1 MIKTRRAKWE
11 EIESGQQRRVWSKST
26 EALNVPI
33 SRGPVVLSAV
43 VAIALIGL
51 NLFLSAQ
58 TAREMFARADWVTHT
73 HRVLTESKQ
82 LISTVLDA
90 ESELRGFLLTNREE
104 YLQSIA
110 QLEGNVERPLSVL
123 SDLVSDNP
131 EQSRRIKEIAELTS
145 GKVSQLTQTLRTARE
160 SGVEEA
166 IEIVA
171 SGVGR
176 NRMDRLDQAVA
187 GFEEAERELLRSRQ
201 TGLDEAYRTTL
212 VSAVGSGLAV
222 LFAIGLHFALS
233 RQQSKRLAQQAEEI
247 HAKSESMRFTLQS
260 IGDGVIT
267 TDANGLI
274 VEMNPIAEGLT
285 GWKRSIA
292 QGMKLEDIF
301 HIVNETTREAV
312 DNPAMRALKTG
323 VIVGLANHTV
333 LIRPDGSES
342 PIDDSAAPIKMDDGR
357 IEGSVLVFRDVSK
370 RRAFEAQLQE
380 SEQTFRAL
388 FDSAPIGI
396 VHTSMDGLLI
406 RVNRRFC
413 EILGMTEE
421 ELIGISYREI
431 THPDDLQSNVD
442 LVAPMMSGQQ
452 DSFSMNKRYRNHR
465 GETIWA
471 NISSRL
477 IRDYYGK
484 PTSII
489 SAVTDISEQRA
500 AEETRIRMSAIVNA
514 SNDAI
519 ITKDLHGIVMSWNAA
534 ATKLFGYGEA
544 EMVGSPIF
552 KVVPEERQSEEL
564 DLLRRSSLL
573 EEIEPL
579 RTERLHQNG
588 TRVEVLLKV
597 APLVDADGTLIGI
610 STIAKDLTAESRA
623 AMELRES
630 EQRFRMLADNM
641 SQFAWMANPEG
652 EVYWYNKRWYD
663 YTGTTIESVRG
674 WGWQQVHHP
683 DHLDRV
689 VQSIQRSWDTGE
701 PWEETFP
708 IRGKDGKYRWFLS
721 RALPIRDAN
730 NQITHWFGSNTDID
744 ELIEKEEKL
753 EKARITAEN
762 ATKARGEFLANMS
775 HEIRT
780 PMTAILGHTEIL
792 ADHISNPDDLQSV
805 ETIQRNGK
813 FLLQIINDI
822 LDLSKIDSGKFEIEQ
837 IDISPTEVLHEI
849 RSLLDV
855 RAAEKQIDFQ
865 VHLDGSIPNTIQT
878 DPIRLRQI
886 LVNLVGNA
894 IKFTD
899 NGRVDLHCRYE
910 PGRNIMLFRI
920 VDTGIGIDAD
930 VLPNLF
936 QPFVQADASS
946 TRAFEGTGLGLA
958 ISKRLAEMLGG
969 TIWVDS
975 RRGEGSIFSLEI
987 DCGRIGEEPWID
999 EIKPIHSDGKSAK
1012 LAKVQGLVLVVDD
1025 RRDIRFLAQ
1034 NFLEKA
1040 GASVVLATNGE
1051 EAIRMLTSEPFLS
1064 QSPVDAVLMDM
1075 QMPIMDGYTAA
1086 KKLREWGFSKPII
1099 ALTANAMKDD
1109 RDKCLACGCNDYA
1122 TKPLDGG
1129 ALVHLV
1135 ASYIQEHQL

>member
-1 MIKTRRAKWE
+1 MH
-11 EIESGQQRRVWSKST
+11 
-26 EALNVPI
+26 I
-33 SRGPVVLSAV
+33 SRGPVVFSAA
-43 VAIALIGL
+43 VALALIGL
-51 NLFLSAQ
+51 NLILSAQ
-58 TAREMFARADWVTHT
+58 MARELFGRADWVTHT
-73 HRVLTESKQ
+73 HEVLTKSEH
-82 LISTVLDA
+82 LLSTVLDA
-90 ESELRGFLLTNREE
+90 ESELRGFLLTNRDE
-104 YLQSIA
+104 YLQSIT
-110 QLEGNVERPLSVL
+110 QLESNSTEALDSLSQMVE
-123 SDLVSDNP
+123 DNP
-131 EQSRRIKEIAELTS
+131 EQVARLQEIK
-145 GKVSQLTQTLRTARE
+145 QLTAAKVNQLLETLRTARE
-160 SGVEEA
+160 SGMEQAKGMVTTGE
-166 IEIVA
+166 
-171 SGVGR
+171 GR
-176 NRMDRLDQAVA
+176 ERMERLDQAISD
-187 GFEEAERELLRSRQ
+187 FENAEKALLDSRQ
-201 TGLDEAYRTTL
+201 VDLNEAYRTTL
-212 VSAVGSGLAV
+212 VSALGSGLAV
-222 LFAIGLHFALS
+222 LLAIGLHFALS
-233 RQQSKRLAQQAEEI
+233 KQQSKKLIQQAESI
-247 HAKSESMRFTLQS
+247 HASSELMRFTFQS

-267 TDANGLI
+267 TDAEGLI
-274 VEMNPIAEGLT
+274 VDMNAIAEGLT
-285 GWKRSIA
+285 GWTRNNA
-292 QGMKLEDIF
+292 QGIKLTDVF
-301 HIVNETTREAV
+301 RIVNETTREVV
-312 DNPAMRALKTG
+312 DNPAIQALKTG
-323 VIVGLANHTV
+323 AIVGLANHTV

-342 PIDDSAAPIKMDDGR
+342 PIDDSAAPIKLDDGR
-357 IEGSVLVFRDVSK
+357 IHGSVLVFRDVSK

-396 VHTSMDGLLI
+396 VHTSMDGKLM

-413 EILGMTEE
+413 EILKMSEK
-421 ELIGISYREI
+421 ELIGISFHSI
-431 THPDDLQSNVD
+431 THPDDLQQNRE
-442 LVAPMMSGQQ
+442 LVSPMMNGQQ
-452 DSFSMNKRYRNHR
+452 ESFTMNKRYRNLR
-465 GETIWA
+465 GESIWV
-471 NISSRL
+471 NISSRV
-477 IRDYYGK
+477 IREYSGK

-500 AEETRIRMSAIVNA
+500 AEETRVRMSAIVRA

-519 ITKDLHGIVMSWNAA
+519 ITKDLNGIVTSWNAA
-534 ATKLFGYGEA
+534 ATKLFGYSES

-552 KVVPEERQSEEL
+552 KVVPEGKRSEEL

-579 RTERLHQNG
+579 RTERLHRDG
-588 TRVEVLLKV
+588 THVEVLLKV
-597 APLVDADGTLIGI
+597 APLVDADGKLLGI
-610 STIAKDLTAESRA
+610 STIAKDLTAESRS

-630 EQRFRMLADNM
+630 EHRFRMLADNM
-641 SQFAWMANPEG
+641 SQFAWMANPKG

-663 YTGTTIESVRG
+663 YTGTTLESMRG
-674 WGWQQVHHP
+674 WGWKQVHHP
-683 DHLDRV
+683 DHVDRIV
-689 VQSIQRSWDTGE
+689 ESIQRSWDSGE

-708 IRGKDGKYRWFLS
+708 IRSKEGQYRWFLS

-730 NQITHWFGSNTDID
+730 GNITHWFGSNTDIT
-744 ELIEKEEKL
+744 ELIENEEKL
-753 EKARITAEN
+753 EKARITAEM

-792 ADHISNPDDLQSV
+792 ADHLTNPDDLQSV

-837 IDISPTEVLHEI
+837 IAISPSEILNEI

-855 RAAEKQIDFQ
+855 RAAEKQIAFQ

-899 NGRVDLHCRYE
+899 SGRVDLYCRYDRS
-910 PGRNIMLFRI
+910 RNAMVFRI
-920 VDTGIGIDAD
+920 IDTGIGIDAE

-969 TIWVDS
+969 TILVES
-975 RRGEGSIFSLEI
+975 QRNVGSVFSLEI
-987 DCGRIGEEPWID
+987 DCGQIGQEPWID
-999 EIKPIHSDGKSAK
+999 QIMPIHSDGKSTK

-1040 GASVVLATNGE
+1040 GARVVFATNGA
-1051 EAIRMLTSEPFLS
+1051 EAIDMLTSEPLLS

-1109 RDKCLACGCNDYA
+1109 RDKCLASGCDDYA
-1122 TKPLDGG
+1122 TKPLDGST
-1129 ALVHLV
+1129 LVHLV
-1135 ASYIQEHQL
+1135 ASYIHKYQT

>member
-1 MIKTRRAKWE
+1 MH
-11 EIESGQQRRVWSKST
+11 
-26 EALNVPI
+26 I

-51 NLFLSAQ
+51 NLVLSAQ
-58 TAREMFARADWVTHT
+58 MAREMFGRADWVTHT
-73 HRVLTESKQ
+73 HQVLTKSER
-82 LISTVLDA
+82 LLSTVLDA
-90 ESELRGFLLTNREE
+90 ESELRGYLLTNRDE
-104 YLQSIA
+104 YLQSISE
-110 QLEGNVERPLSVL
+110 LESNATDVLDSLSEMVA
-123 SDLVSDNP
+123 DNP
-131 EQSRRIKEIAELTS
+131 EQVTRLQEIKQLS
-145 GKVSQLTQTLRTARE
+145 VDKVNQLLETLRTARE
-160 SGVEEA
+160 SGIEPAKEMINTGLGRERMETLDRA
-166 IEIVA
+166 ITTFQDAELA
-171 SGVGR
+171 L
-176 NRMDRLDQAVA
+176 LD
-187 GFEEAERELLRSRQ
+187 LRQSD
-201 TGLDEAYRTTL
+201 LDEAYRTTL
-212 VSAVGSGLAV
+212 VSAIGSGLAV
-222 LFAIGLHFALS
+222 LLSIGLHFALS
-233 RQQSKRLAQQAEEI
+233 RQQSKKLIQQAESI
-247 HAKSESMRFTLQS
+247 RANSELMRFTFQS

-267 TDANGLI
+267 TDAEGL
-274 VEMNPIAEGLT
+274 VVDMNTIAEGLT
-285 GWKRSIA
+285 GWTRSNANGI
-292 QGMKLEDIF
+292 KLTDVF
-301 HIVNETTREAV
+301 RIVNETTREVV
-312 DNPAMRALKTG
+312 DNPAIQALRTG
-323 VIVGLANHTV
+323 AIVGLANHTV

-342 PIDDSAAPIKMDDGR
+342 PIDDSAAPIKLEDGR
-357 IEGSVLVFRDVSK
+357 IHGSVLVFRDVSK

-396 VHTSMDGLLI
+396 VHTSMDGKLM

-413 EILGMTEE
+413 EILKMSEE
-421 ELIGISYREI
+421 ELIGISFEEI
-431 THPDDLQSNVD
+431 THPDDLQQNHE
-442 LVAPMMSGQQ
+442 LVSPMMNGHQE
-452 DSFSMNKRYRNHR
+452 SFTMNKRYRNR
-465 GETIWA
+465 RDESIWV
-471 NISSRL
+471 NISSRV
-477 IRDYYGK
+477 IRDYSGK
-484 PTSII
+484 TTSII

-500 AEETRIRMSAIVNA
+500 AEETRIRMSAIVRA

-519 ITKDLHGIVMSWNAA
+519 ITKDLNGIVTSWNAA
-534 ATKLFGYGEA
+534 ATKLFGYSES

-552 KVVPEERQSEEL
+552 KVVPESKRSEEL

-573 EEIEPL
+573 EEVEPL
-579 RTERLHQNG
+579 RTERLHRNG
-588 TRVEVLLKV
+588 THVEVLLKV
-597 APLVDADGTLIGI
+597 APLVDADGKLLGI

-623 AMELRES
+623 AMELFES

-663 YTGTTIESVRG
+663 YTGTTIESVQG
-674 WGWQQVHHP
+674 WGWKQVHHP
-683 DHLDRV
+683 DHVDRV

-708 IRGKDGKYRWFLS
+708 IRSKDGHYRWFLS

-730 NQITHWFGSNTDID
+730 GNITHWFGSNTDIT
-744 ELIEKEEKL
+744 ELIENEEKL
-753 EKARITAEN
+753 EMARITAET

-792 ADHISNPDDLQSV
+792 ADHITNPDDLQSV

-837 IDISPTEVLHEI
+837 IAVSPSEILHEI

-855 RAAEKQIDFQ
+855 RAAEKQIAFQ
-865 VHLDGSIPNTIQT
+865 VHLDGCIPNTIQT

-899 NGRVDLHCRYE
+899 NGKVDLYCRYD
-910 PGRNIMLFRI
+910 RNRNAMVFRI

-969 TIWVDS
+969 TILVES
-975 RRGEGSIFSLEI
+975 QRGVGSVFSLEI
-987 DCGRIGEEPWID
+987 DCGQIGQEPWID
-999 EIKPIHSDGKSAK
+999 QIMPIHSDGKSTK

-1025 RRDIRFLAQ
+1025 RRDIRYLAQ
-1034 NFLEKA
+1034 TFLEKA
-1040 GASVVLATNGE
+1040 GARVVLATNGE
-1051 EAIRMLTSEPFLS
+1051 EAIEMLTSEPLLS
-1064 QSPVDAVLMDM
+1064 QAPVDAVLMDM
-1075 QMPIMDGYTAA
+1075 QMPVMDGYTAA

-1109 RDKCLACGCNDYA
+1109 RDKCLASGCDDYA
-1122 TKPLDGG
+1122 TKPLDGST
-1129 ALVHLV
+1129 LVHLV
-1135 ASYIQEHQL
+1135 ASYIHKYQM